1 LTGKRKLHILI
12 LSSWYPTRD
21 HPLGGVFVRQ
31 QAQALRKAG
40 HQVGVISEPKL
51 KSKLGLLQI
60 RKPSQFSTQVDKLVE
75 QGIPVYHSQTWGW
88 FPALMHDANV
98 KLLQGALERIYRR
111 YVQEHGRPELIHGHS
126 ILYGGFLATWLGF
139 KENLPSVVTEHAT
152 TVLRGAVPAR
162 KVKYL
167 RRTLK
172 QASRTLA
179 VSPALAAKL
188 RQILPQGEVE
198 VLGNMVDV
206 DFFRPASKALP
217 GSPFHFA
224 SIAYLRPQKGMD
236 VLLQA
241 FRNAFDGSQVQLSI
255 AGEGPERARLE
266 RQAIALGIEDQVN
279 FLGALD
285 RLEVRDLIRSSH
297 VVVSASRVETFGITM
312 IEAMACGKPVIAT
325 ASGGP
330 ESFLSEQDGIVI
342 PIENAPA
349 LASAMTE
356 MKNNYIHYQP
366 EEIRARCVNRFSE
379 TAIVTRL
386 EEIYA
391 ELVRA

>member
-1 LTGKRKLHILI
+1 MTGKRKLHILI
-12 LSSWYPTRD
+12 LSSWYPNRD

-51 KSKLGLLQI
+51 KSKVGLLHI
-60 RKPSQFSTQVDKLVE
+60 RKPSQFSTQVTKVVE

-88 FPALMHDANV
+88 FPGFLHDANV
-98 KLLQGALERIYRR
+98 KLLQGAVERIYRR
-111 YVQEHGRPELIHGHS
+111 YVQEHGKPDLIHGHS
-126 ILYGGFLATWLGF
+126 ILYGGFLATWLGER
-139 KENLPSVVTEHAT
+139 ENLPSMVTEHAT

-167 RRTLK
+167 GRTLK
-172 QASRTLA
+172 QAGRTLA

-188 RQILPQGEVE
+188 CKIGPQAEVE

-206 DFFRPASKALP
+206 DFFQPAAKALP
-217 GSPFHFA
+217 ASPFHFS

-241 FRNAFDGSQVQLSI
+241 FRNAFVGSQVQLSI
-255 AGEGPERARLE
+255 AGDGPERPHLE
-266 RQAIALGIEDQVN
+266 RQAIALGLEDQVN

-285 RLEVRDLIRSSH
+285 RLEVRDLIRRSH

-330 ESFLSEQDGIVI
+330 ESFLTEQDGIVI

-349 LASAMTE
+349 LASAMKK
-356 MKNNYIHYQP
+356 MKNNYTYYQP
-366 EEIRARCVNRFSE
+366 EEIRVRCVNRFSE
-379 TAIVTRL
+379 TAIVNRL
-386 EEIYA
+386 EDIYA